1 MPGVAASKEELICI
15 MTCIKHI
22 FITNYGWYINDSF
35 IYYIS
40 ATPGSKLT
48 FDPLSL
54 HVSRQQIMYP
64 YDRCPSQT

>member
-1 MPGVAASKEELICI
+1 MPEVAASKEELNVI
-15 MTCIKHI
+15 MPYIKHI
-22 FITNYGWYINDSF
+22 FIANYGWNINDSY

-54 HVSRQQIMYP
+54 HVSRQQILN
-64 YDRCPSQT
+64 